1 MTTSEVLPGLPGTT
15 APPARATAA
24 PARRKAT
31 SRQRRTAWLMV
42 APAGLHALFWIAVP
56 VLATFALSVTNYS
69 VLAPLRFV
77 GLSNYARAFNDP
89 VFRLSIWHTAVYTFF
104 TVPVAMA
111 VAVFLAVLL
120 NQQIR
125 ARAWY
130 RAAIFLPQVTATVA
144 VAMVWLQIYDPQ
156 SGLANKVLSGLGI
169 SSSAWLFDPGSAL
182 GSVIVVGIWQGIG
195 IKMIIYLAAL
205 QNIPDELYEAAE
217 LDGATAWQRFRRIT
231 LPMLRPAT
239 LFVSV
244 VSIIGA
250 FQAFDQIYVLTQ
262 GGPAN
267 ATTMMTYE
275 VYRSAFSNFQMG
287 LACAKSVVLF
297 VFLFGLTLLNR
308 KLSGGEDDE

>member
-1 MTTSEVLPGLPGTT
+1 MTTSEVLPDLPAAAADAGP
-15 APPARATAA
+15 APV
-24 PARRKAT
+24 RRKAT

-56 VLATFALSVTNYS
+56 VVATFALSVTNYS

-77 GLSNYARAFNDP
+77 GLGNYTKAFSDP

-111 VAVFLAVLL
+111 FAVFLAVLL

-169 SSSAWLFDPGSAL
+169 GSSAWLFDPGSAL

-217 LDGATAWQRFRRIT
+217 LDGATASQRFRRIT

-297 VFLFGLTLLNR
+297 VFLFGLTVLNR
-308 KLSGGEDDE
+308 KLSGGEDE

>member
-1 MTTSEVLPGLPGTT
+1 MTTTEVLPDVPG
-15 APPARATAA
+15 AA
-24 PARRKAT
+24 GSGGAEPVKRRKAT
-31 SRQRRTAWLMV
+31 DRQRRTAWLMV
-42 APAGLHALFWIAVP
+42 APAGLHALFWIALP

-77 GLSNYARAFNDP
+77 GLNNYTKAFSDP

-169 SSSAWLFDPGSAL
+169 GSSAWLFDPSSAL

-297 VFLFGLTLLNR
+297 IFLFGLTVLNR

>member
-1 MTTSEVLPGLPGTT
+1 VTTSEVLPDLPAAAADAG
-15 APPARATAA
+15 PP
-24 PARRKAT
+24 PVRRKAT

-56 VLATFALSVTNYS
+56 VVATFALSVTNYS

-77 GLSNYARAFNDP
+77 GLGNYTKAFSDP

-111 VAVFLAVLL
+111 FAVFLAVLL

-169 SSSAWLFDPGSAL
+169 GSSAWLFDPGSAL

-297 VFLFGLTLLNR
+297 VFLFGLTVLNR
-308 KLSGGEDDE
+308 KLSGGEDE

>member
-1 MTTSEVLPGLPGTT
+1 MTTSQVR
-15 APPARATAA
+15 PPAA
-24 PARRKAT
+24 PDTGTPAPTPRR
-31 SRQRRTAWLMV
+31 RQASDRRTRTAWLMV
-42 APAGLHALFWIAVP
+42 APAGLHALFWIALP
-56 VLATFALSVTNYS
+56 VLATFGLSLTNYS

-77 GLSNYARAFNDP
+77 GLENYVKAFSNP
-89 VFRLSIWHTAVYTFF
+89 IFRLGIWHTAVYTFF

-156 SGLANKVLSGLGI
+156 SGLANKVLSVLGI
-169 SSSAWLFDPGSAL
+169 TGPAWLNDPNYAL
-182 GSVIVVGIWQGIG
+182 PAVIVVGVWQGIG

-205 QNIPDELYEAAE
+205 QSIPDELYEAAE
-217 LDGATAWQRFRRIT
+217 LDGANAWQSFRRIT

-239 LFVSV
+239 LFVGV

-250 FQAFDQIYVLTQ
+250 FQAFDQVYVLTQ

-267 ATTMMTYE
+267 ATTMMTWD
-275 VYRSAFSNFQMG
+275 VYKSAFSNFQMG

-297 VFLFGLTLLNR
+297 LFLFGLTLLNR
-308 KLSGGEDDE
+308 TLTGGSEDE

>member
-1 MTTSEVLPGLPGTT
+1 MTTSQVRPPV
-15 APPARATAA
+15 APETGASA
-24 PARRKAT
+24 PTPRR
-31 SRQRRTAWLMV
+31 RQASDRRTRTAWLMV
-42 APAGLHALFWIAVP
+42 APAGLHALFWIALP
-56 VLATFALSVTNYS
+56 VLATFGLSLTNYS

-77 GLSNYARAFNDP
+77 GLENYVKAFSNP
-89 VFRLSIWHTAVYTFF
+89 IFRLGIWHTAVYTFF

-111 VAVFLAVLL
+111 IAVFLAVLL

-144 VAMVWLQIYDPQ
+144 VASVWYQIYDPY
-156 SGLANKVLSGLGI
+156 SGLANKLLSFLGI
-169 SSSAWLFDPGSAL
+169 TGPAWLNDPNYAL
-182 GSVIVVGIWQGIG
+182 PAVIVVGVWQGIG

-205 QNIPDELYEAAE
+205 QSIPDELYEAAE
-217 LDGATAWQRFRRIT
+217 LDGANAWQSFRRIT

-239 LFVSV
+239 LFVGV

-250 FQAFDQIYVLTQ
+250 FQAFDQVYVLTQ

-267 ATTMMTYE
+267 ATTMMTWD
-275 VYRSAFSNFQMG
+275 VYKSAFSNFQMG

-297 VFLFGLTLLNR
+297 LFLFGLTLLNR
-308 KLSGGEDDE
+308 TLTGGSDDE

>member
-1 MTTSEVLPGLPGTT
+1 MTTSEVLPDLPAAAADAGP
-15 APPARATAA
+15 APV
-24 PARRKAT
+24 RREAT

-56 VLATFALSVTNYS
+56 VVATFALSVTNYS

-77 GLSNYARAFNDP
+77 GLGNYTKAFSDP

-111 VAVFLAVLL
+111 FAVFLAVLL

-169 SSSAWLFDPGSAL
+169 GSSAWLFDPGSAL

-297 VFLFGLTLLNR
+297 VFLFGLTVLNR
-308 KLSGGEDDE
+308 KLSGGEDE

>member
-1 MTTSEVLPGLPGTT
+1 MTTSPVHPPVALDTGST
-15 APPARATAA
+15 APP
-24 PARRKAT
+24 PRR
-31 SRQRRTAWLMV
+31 RQASDRRTRTAWLMV
-42 APAGLHALFWIAVP
+42 APAGLHALFWIALP
-56 VLATFALSVTNYS
+56 VVATFGLSLTNYS

-77 GLSNYARAFNDP
+77 GLGNYVKAFANP
-89 VFRLSIWHTAVYTFF
+89 VFRLGIWHTAVYTFF

-111 VAVFLAVLL
+111 IAVFLAVLL

-144 VAMVWLQIYDPQ
+144 VASVWYQIYDPY
-156 SGLANKVLSGLGI
+156 SGLANKLLSFLGI
-169 SSSAWLFDPGSAL
+169 TGPAWLNDPNYAL
-182 GSVIVVGIWQGIG
+182 PAVIVVGVWQGIG

-217 LDGATAWQRFRRIT
+217 LDGANAWQSFRRIT

-239 LFVSV
+239 LFVGV

-250 FQAFDQIYVLTQ
+250 FQAFDQVYVLTQ

-267 ATTMMTYE
+267 ATTMMTWD
-275 VYRSAFSNFQMG
+275 VYKSAFANFQMG

-297 VFLFGLTLLNR
+297 LFLFGLTLLNR
-308 KLSGGEDDE
+308 RLSGGSDDE

>member
-1 MTTSEVLPGLPGTT
+1 MSIASADPPTPAAEPEPQPKPGK
-15 APPARATAA
+15 
-24 PARRKAT
+24 RRQVT
-31 SRQRRTAWLMV
+31 HRQRRTAWMMV
-42 APAGLHALFWIAVP
+42 APAGLHALFWIALP
-56 VLATFALSVTNYS
+56 VAAAFTLSMTNYS
-69 VLAPLRFV
+69 VLAPLKFV
-77 GLSNYARAFNDP
+77 GLDNYARAFADP

-125 ARAWY
+125 ARGLY
-130 RAAIFLPQVTATVA
+130 RAAIFLPEVTATVA

-156 SGLANKVLSGLGI
+156 SGLANKILSGLGI
-169 SSSAWLFDPGSAL
+169 GPAAWLFDPDTAL
-182 GSVIVVGIWQGIG
+182 GSVILVGIWQGIG
-195 IKMIIYLAAL
+195 LKMIIYLAAL
-205 QNIPDELYEAAE
+205 QNIPEELYEAAE
-217 LDGATAWQRFRRIT
+217 LDGANAWQRFRRIT

-275 VYRSAFSNFQMG
+275 IYRSAFSNFQMG
-287 LACAKSVVLF
+287 LACAKSVILF
-297 VFLFGLTLLNR
+297 VFLFALTIVNR
-308 KLSGGEDDE
+308 KLTGGEEDE

>member
-1 MTTSEVLPGLPGTT
+1 MAIITVLSNRPDPAEGSIE
-15 APPARATAA
+15 PPAR
-24 PARRKAT
+24 RRQVT
-31 SRQRRTAWLMV
+31 DRQRRTAWLMV
-42 APAGLHALFWIAVP
+42 APAGLHALFWIALP
-56 VLATFALSVTNYS
+56 VLATFLLSVTNYS

-77 GLSNYARAFNDP
+77 GLGNYARAFADP

-111 VAVFLAVLL
+111 VALFLAVLL

-156 SGLANKVLSGLGI
+156 SGLANKVLAGLGLG
-169 SSSAWLFDPGSAL
+169 SSAWLFDPGSAL

-205 QNIPDELYEAAE
+205 QNIPEELYEAAE
-217 LDGATAWQRFRRIT
+217 LDGAGAWQRFRRIT

-308 KLSGGEDDE
+308 TLTGGDDDD

>member
-1 MTTSEVLPGLPGTT
+1 MTASEVHPPLPVNTT
-15 APPARATAA
+15 PSGPPAPKRRRQVSDHRA
-24 PARRKAT
+24 RV
-31 SRQRRTAWLMV
+31 AWTMV
-42 APAGLHALFWIAVP
+42 APAGLHALFWIALP

-77 GLSNYARAFNDP
+77 GLGNYITAFRDP
-89 VFRLSIWHTAVYTFF
+89 IFLTSIWHTAVYTFF

-111 VAVFLAVLL
+111 IAVFLAVLL

-130 RAAIFLPQVTATVA
+130 RAAVFLPQVTATVA
-144 VAMVWLQIYDPQ
+144 VATVWYQIYDPY
-156 SGLANKVLSGLGI
+156 SGLANKLLSFLGI
-169 SSSAWLFDPGSAL
+169 TGPAWLADPSYALSA
-182 GSVIVVGIWQGIG
+182 VIVMGVWQGIG

-205 QNIPDELYEAAE
+205 QNLPDELFEAAE
-217 LDGATAWQRFRRIT
+217 LDGANAWQRFRRIT

-239 LFVSV
+239 LFVGV
-244 VSIIGA
+244 VSIISA
-250 FQAFDQIYVLTQ
+250 FQAFDQVYVLTR

-275 VYRSAFSNFQMG
+275 VYKNAFATFQMG
-287 LACAKSVVLF
+287 MACAKSVVLF

-308 KLSGGEDDE
+308 KLTGGDEDE